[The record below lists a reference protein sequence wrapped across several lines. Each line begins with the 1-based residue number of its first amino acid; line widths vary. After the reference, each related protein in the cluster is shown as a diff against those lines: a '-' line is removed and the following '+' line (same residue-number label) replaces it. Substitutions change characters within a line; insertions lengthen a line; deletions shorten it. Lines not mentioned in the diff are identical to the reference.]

1 MKYSWADRALVPRA
15 GCLHWMQ
22 TPLFFVQVSSP
33 GGWTADPQVWVWK
46 KIVEISLCLAAAWKI
61 VKKKL
66 IVYKISHCQWTS
78 LPDSLHIILTS
89 KWKIRTQQWV
99 CACVFA
105 FRSNT
110 NLITHH
116 SLKFSLV
123 FLRLYSWSKSTFPP
137 PVPVCSQHGRTL
149 TTVVTSVGCRSSL
162 VDKQEQRWNPL
173 LNLQSFKVISEINFR
188 R

>member
-1 MKYSWADRALVPRA
+1 MSWQSLSAPGRLSPLNANTFIFRPSLFTRGLDCRPPGLSLKKNSGNIALFSC
-15 GCLHWMQ
+15 CLEN
-22 TPLFFVQVSSP
+22 S
-33 GGWTADPQVWVWK
+33 
-46 KIVEISLCLAAAWKI
+46 
-61 VKKKL
+61 KKKL